1 MKRIGI
7 LVVAYNAASTL
18 AQVLDRIP
26 RDFVPRISEILVC
39 DDDSQDSTYLVGLG
53 YQRVDRIGT
62 ALRPTLFAYQFLYEL
77 EPTHQGL

>member
-26 RDFVPRISEILVC
+26 RDFVPRIDEVPSVDVHVLNRFQE
-39 DDDSQDSTYLVGLG
+39 SGYLA
-53 YQRVDRIGT
+53 T
-62 ALRPTLFAYQFLYEL
+62 TLEGKVERAYPYA
-77 EPTHQGL
+77 P